1 MRRLPGDPAGV
12 SLVILVLAGTS
23 EAREIIA
30 GLAARGQAVVA
41 TATTAYGAALARQ
54 AGAREV
60 LVTALTPAGLAG
72 VLKDYRVRLVI
83 DATHPFATGISAI
96 ARQCCRQEEV
106 PYLRYARST
115 RIPGTPG
122 QRHLVDDWP
131 EAAARAGELGEV
143 IFLTIGSRHLDAFKP
158 LMEQGKKIV
167 ARVLPDADSLAA
179 CKRAGLTPA
188 DVVAMQGPFTVE
200 LNRALFRAYG
210 AQVMVTKESG
220 VAGGLDTKL
229 EAAQQLGL
237 AVVMVRRP
245 PEEGATVSSLD
256 ALWHAVEEE
265 IFCRQQQ

>member
-1 MRRLPGDPAGV
+1 MRRLPGDQAGV

-30 GLAARGQAVVA
+30 GLAARGQDVVA
-41 TATTAYGAALARQ
+41 AATTSYGAALARQ

-72 VLKDYRVRLVI
+72 VVKDYCVRLVI
-83 DATHPFATGISAI
+83 DATHPFAMGISAM
-96 ARQCCRQEEV
+96 ARQSCLQKEV

-115 RIPGTPG
+115 RAPGTQG
-122 QRHLVDDWP
+122 QYHLVSDWP

-143 IFLTIGSRHLDAFKP
+143 IFLTTGSRHLDAFKP
-158 LMEQGKKIV
+158 LVEQGKKVV
-167 ARVLPDADSLAA
+167 ARVLPDADSLEA
-179 CKRAGLTPA
+179 CKRIGLMPA

-200 LNRALFRAYG
+200 LNRALFQAYA
-210 AQVMVTKESG
+210 AQVIVTKESG

-229 EAAQQLGL
+229 EAARQLGL

-245 PEEGATVSSLD
+245 PEQGATVSSLD
-256 ALWHAVEEE
+256 ALWHAVEEA